1 MFAGCREREA
11 RCAGMAAVRSASFSV
26 GMLVRTENSMGR
38 SIRQTWRALRH
49 ERRMARPAR
58 RDRRVQLE
66 ACDQGVSQ
74 QRDLVRPNSMV
85 LDRLNILADIST
97 RESKALSCLPHML
110 CLDPIVVQTT
120 CEYRLET
127 GKPRLNWRG
136 WELKTREASGQRA
149 QEINFRSAAPHEGTG
164 EAGTLAEADYAL
176 TV

>member
-1 MFAGCREREA
+1 
-11 RCAGMAAVRSASFSV
+11 MAAVRSASFSGEMV
-26 GMLVRTENSMGR
+26 VMTENSMGR

-49 ERRMARPAR
+49 ERLMSRPAR

-120 CEYRLET
+120 REYRLET
-127 GKPRLNWRG
+127 GKPRLNWPR
-136 WELKTREASGQRA
+136 WDVKTREASGQRA
-149 QEINFRSAAPHEGTG
+149 QRSEERRVGKEGVSTCRIRG
-164 EAGTLAEADYAL
+164 W
-176 TV
+176 

>member
-1 MFAGCREREA
+1 
-11 RCAGMAAVRSASFSV
+11 
-26 GMLVRTENSMGR
+26 MGR

-49 ERRMARPAR
+49 ERLMARPAR

-120 CEYRLET
+120 CDYRLET
-127 GKPRLNWRG
+127 GRHSLNWLG
-136 WELKTREASGQRA
+136 WALNTSDASGAPTQEPHIRSTAPPATAAKARTLSDANRPGDQRY
-149 QEINFRSAAPHEGTG
+149 SKDCKTP
-164 EAGTLAEADYAL
+164 LKP
-176 TV
+176 

>member
-1 MFAGCREREA
+1 
-11 RCAGMAAVRSASFSV
+11 
-26 GMLVRTENSMGR
+26 
-38 SIRQTWRALRH
+38 
-49 ERRMARPAR
+49 
-58 RDRRVQLE
+58 
-66 ACDQGVSQ
+66 
-74 QRDLVRPNSMV
+74 MV

-149 QEINFRSAAPHEGTG
+149 QEPHFRSAAPHEVTG
-164 EAGTLAEADYAL
+164 AAGKIGRAHVCTPVPTAHL
-176 TV
+176 

>member
-1 MFAGCREREA
+1 
-11 RCAGMAAVRSASFSV
+11 MAAVRSSSFSGEMGV
-26 GMLVRTENSMGR
+26 MTENSIGR

-49 ERRMARPAR
+49 ERLMSRPAR

-149 QEINFRSAAPHEGTG
+149 QEPHFRSAAPHEVTG